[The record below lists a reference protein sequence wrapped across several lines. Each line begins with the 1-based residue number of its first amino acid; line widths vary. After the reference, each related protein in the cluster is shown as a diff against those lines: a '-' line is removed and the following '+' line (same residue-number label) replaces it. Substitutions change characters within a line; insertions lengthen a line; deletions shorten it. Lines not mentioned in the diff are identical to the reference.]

1 MLKRVRSPTRPTPL
15 SRTIKEAVL
24 VCGCV
29 KSTRSRTHQKSTAL
43 SRLSRRDSPVSCWH
57 GLFPVGG
64 TRSPHSL
71 EDLAD
76 LGQRHGR
83 GAKLGWRKANRGS
96 VDMKQFDSVRV
107 VWQCRPGA
115 PHPSCWSANGAG
127 TVVVFAPAG
136 VTNAAR
142 SNLLSGHQTFVLGV
156 TRSSTRSPHK

>member
-1 MLKRVRSPTRPTPL
+1 MLKRVRSPTRPTPP
-15 SRTIKEAVL
+15 SRAIKEAVL

-29 KSTRSRTHQKSTAL
+29 KSTRSRTASKVNCSLKAVKRH
-43 SRLSRRDSPVSCWH
+43 SPVSCWH

>member
-1 MLKRVRSPTRPTPL
+1 M
-15 SRTIKEAVL
+15 
-24 VCGCV
+24 
-29 KSTRSRTHQKSTAL
+29 
-43 SRLSRRDSPVSCWH
+43 SCWH

-107 VWQCRPGA
+107 VGQCRPGA
-115 PHPSCWSANGAG
+115 PPLLRVRGMPDRVSLPVESFGVANGFLRL
-127 TVVVFAPAG
+127 TCCRVI
-136 VTNAAR
+136 
-142 SNLLSGHQTFVLGV
+142 NLVLGV
-156 TRSSTRSPHK
+156 TRSSSRSPYNHAALLSADFEKHVLRLQAQL

>member
-1 MLKRVRSPTRPTPL
+1 MLVETCPF
-15 SRTIKEAVL
+15 
-24 VCGCV
+24 
-29 KSTRSRTHQKSTAL
+29 THQAYIAL
-43 SRLSRRDSPVSCWH
+43 TCNKGGRFSARYVLKAHAAELIQKLNSSLSAVKRHSPVSCWH

-107 VWQCRPGA
+107 VGQCRPGA
-115 PHPSCWSANGAG
+115 PHPSCWSVNGAG
-127 TVVVFAPAG
+127 TVLVFAPAG
-136 VTNAAR
+136 VTNAAGLTCCR
-142 SNLLSGHQTFVLGV
+142 VIKLVLWV
-156 TRSSTRSPHK
+156 

>member
-1 MLKRVRSPTRPTPL
+1 MTPRKI
-15 SRTIKEAVL
+15 STCIVVWVDSGVKAV
-24 VCGCV
+24 
-29 KSTRSRTHQKSTAL
+29 K
-43 SRLSRRDSPVSCWH
+43 RDSPVSCWH

-107 VWQCRPGA
+107 VGQCRPGA
-115 PHPSCWSANGAG
+115 PPLLRVRGMPDRVSWSVESFGVANGA
-127 TVVVFAPAG
+127 T
-136 VTNAAR
+136 
-142 SNLLSGHQTFVLGV
+142 SDLLS
-156 TRSSTRSPHK
+156 R